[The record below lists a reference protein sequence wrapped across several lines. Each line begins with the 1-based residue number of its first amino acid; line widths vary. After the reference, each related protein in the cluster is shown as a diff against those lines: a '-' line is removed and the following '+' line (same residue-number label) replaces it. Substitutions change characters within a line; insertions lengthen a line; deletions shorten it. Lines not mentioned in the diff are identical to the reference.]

1 MNYYHRALEL
11 KEEIVKHRRHIHTNA
26 EPGLDLPK
34 TTAYIMEVLT
44 EYGLSP
50 KRCGHGVIASVGQG
64 EKSILL
70 RADMDALPMKEES
83 GEPFACP
90 TGTEGHCCGHDLHAA
105 ILLGVAKMLKESET
119 ELKGC
124 VHFMFQPAEETFQ
137 GACDMIDAGLLDV
150 FHPDASIALH
160 VMPGHLPVGLF
171 MYNNESVMMS
181 SVDGFRIHIQGKGG
195 HGAYPQN
202 AINPI
207 TIGAHIHLALSE
219 LIANEADPA
228 DCCVLSV
235 GHFEAGKAPNIIPHT
250 AMMEGTL
257 RTKNEDARKRL
268 VGRIHEVCDLTA
280 KRYGGSVTIESLSA
294 MSIIKND
301 PELTTKVVEY
311 VRELEIPG
319 FIAKSG
325 LTANAS
331 DDYAMITNRIPSC
344 YFNIGAGFEDE
355 RGDYGVHH
363 PRVQFNEDA
372 LSVGAS
378 MLAHS
383 ASRWLQDV
391 K

>member
-11 KEEIVKHRRHIHTNA
+11 KEEIIRHRRYIHTNA

-34 TTAYIMEVLT
+34 TTAYIMDVLT
-44 EYGLSP
+44 SYGLSP

-119 ELKGC
+119 ELEGC

-137 GACDMIDAGLLDV
+137 GACDMIDAGLFDILN
-150 FHPDASIALH
+150 PDASIALH

-171 MYNNESVMMS
+171 MYNNDSVMMS

-268 VGRIHEVCDLTA
+268 VGRIHEVCELTA

-301 PELTTKVVEY
+301 PALTTKVVEY

-319 FIAKSG
+319 FVAKSG

-372 LSVGAS
+372 LPVGAS

-383 ASRWLQDV
+383 AARWLQDV